1 MAASPTA
8 LPTRTPADEAR
19 LREINDAAVGDM
31 SQAMAL
37 AARAKAE
44 GIADPSIH
52 HLLALELRDEGRFE
66 DAVVEL
72 GHGLNLDPQDPK
84 LLTTLGYC
92 LLDLDR
98 QRAAAK
104 VFEIALKIN
113 PESAVANNGYAWAAV
128 RLGALE
134 AAQSGFARAVALD
147 PKFADALAGLSE
159 LAVRRR
165 NWTDARDFADRALA
179 VDPRHTVALM
189 SLANID
195 IGTGNYDAA
204 ERRLDDLIATTGL
217 HPIARGNAYL
227 LLGDA
232 LDGSGRYR
240 KAFAAYAGGKALF
253 HAAHK
258 SAFEAEGA
266 SNAPENVRG
275 NMAEFLETSTDSWSA
290 PRPSRKPERV
300 HAFLTGFPRSGTTLM
315 EQVLDTHPQ
324 VVAVGERPLNMM
336 AETEFLTQ
344 RGGITRLAGV
354 VSDLMEPF
362 RESYWTNARDY
373 ITLSAGGVFVDKHP
387 LTTVRLPLIAKEFP
401 TAKIIF
407 MIRDP
412 RDVVLS
418 CFRRGFSINPM
429 TYEFTTLE
437 GTARYYAAVME
448 AGAAYL
454 DRLPLDTLKIRY
466 ESLVADFEGQTK
478 AMCDFLGIEWTARL
492 RDFADT
498 ARANAINTPSSTQV
512 GRGLYESGVDQW
524 RNYDFALKPV
534 LPILQPWIEKFGYS
548 AD

>member
-1 MAASPTA
+1 
-8 LPTRTPADEAR
+8 
-19 LREINDAAVGDM
+19 
-31 SQAMAL
+31 
-37 AARAKAE
+37 
-44 GIADPSIH
+44 
-52 HLLALELRDEGRFE
+52 
-66 DAVVEL
+66 
-72 GHGLNLDPQDPK
+72 
-84 LLTTLGYC
+84 
-92 LLDLDR
+92 
-98 QRAAAK
+98 
-104 VFEIALKIN
+104 
-113 PESAVANNGYAWAAV
+113 
-128 RLGALE
+128 
-134 AAQSGFARAVALD
+134 
-147 PKFADALAGLSE
+147 
-159 LAVRRR
+159 
-165 NWTDARDFADRALA
+165 
-179 VDPRHTVALM
+179 
-189 SLANID
+189 
-195 IGTGNYDAA
+195 
-204 ERRLDDLIATTGL
+204 
-217 HPIARGNAYL
+217 
-227 LLGDA
+227 
-232 LDGSGRYR
+232 
-240 KAFAAYAGGKALF
+240 
-253 HAAHK
+253 
-258 SAFEAEGA
+258 
-266 SNAPENVRG
+266 
-275 NMAEFLETSTDSWSA
+275 
-290 PRPSRKPERV
+290 
-300 HAFLTGFPRSGTTLM
+300 M